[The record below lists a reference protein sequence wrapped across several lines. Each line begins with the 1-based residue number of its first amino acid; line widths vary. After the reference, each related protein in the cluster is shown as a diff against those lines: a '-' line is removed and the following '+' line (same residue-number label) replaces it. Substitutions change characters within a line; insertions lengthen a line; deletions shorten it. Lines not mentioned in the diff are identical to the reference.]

1 MYNTSVT
8 CTYMDIH
15 DDLSNEI
22 YQKELLAVF
31 GLTTY
36 SDILMTSI
44 QQLYSSLS
52 YPMKEIIQHIQ
63 FQYSDD
69 QELLFLVLFSYDY
82 FKYTHALICDIM
94 NNQDPT
100 PSHNELISM
109 LKK

>member
-1 MYNTSVT
+1 MYNTSIS

-44 QQLYSSLS
+44 QELSLA
-52 YPMKEIIQHIQ
+52 YPMKEVVQHVQ

-69 QELLFLVLFSYDY
+69 SELLFLVLFSYDY
-82 FKYTHALICDIM
+82 FKYTHALLCDII
-94 NNQDPT
+94 NKQDT
-100 PSHNELISM
+100 TSSHNELVAI